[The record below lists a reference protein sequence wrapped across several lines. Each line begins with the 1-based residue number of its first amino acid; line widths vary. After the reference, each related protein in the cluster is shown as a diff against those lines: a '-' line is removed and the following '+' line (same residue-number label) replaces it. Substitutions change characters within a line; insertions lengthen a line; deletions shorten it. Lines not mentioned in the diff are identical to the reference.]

1 MKIVETALL
10 GVMRIEPQVFG
21 DNRGMFFETWQ
32 AKRYQ
37 KADIPGPFVQAN
49 FSTSQQSVVR
59 GLHYQLKYPQG
70 KLVWVT
76 KGEVFDVVVDIRL
89 GSSTFGQW
97 IGELLSDKNHWQLYI
112 PPGFAHGYGVISKT
126 ADVQYFCTDFYAPD
140 DEYGIQWDDETL
152 NISWPISTPIVSEK
166 DRAWPCLNAVS
177 ETNLPLFKNFSS
189 L

>member
-1 MKIVETALL
+1 MKIVETALP
-10 GVMRIEPQVFG
+10 GVVRIEPQVFG
-21 DNRGMFFETWQ
+21 DSRGMFFETWQ
-32 AKRYQ
+32 AQRYQ
-37 KADIPGPFVQAN
+37 KANISGPFVQAN
-49 FSTSQQSVVR
+49 FATSQQSVVR

-76 KGEVFDVVVDIRL
+76 KGEVFDVGVDIRL

-97 IGELLSDKNHWQLYI
+97 IGELLSDNNHWQLYV

-126 ADVQYFCTDFYAPD
+126 ADVQYFCTDFYAPN

-152 NISWPISTPIVSEK
+152 NISWPIATPIVSEK
-166 DRAWPCLNAVS
+166 DQAWPCLNAVS